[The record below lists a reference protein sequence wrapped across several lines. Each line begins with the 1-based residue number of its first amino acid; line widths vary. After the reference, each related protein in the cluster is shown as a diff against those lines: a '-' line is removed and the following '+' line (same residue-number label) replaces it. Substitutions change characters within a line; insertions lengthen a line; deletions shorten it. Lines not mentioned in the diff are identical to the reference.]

1 MALYLLPQP
10 LREGD
15 RGIEHG
21 TGQNEKEF
29 LSPVTADAV
38 DLPRLVLQELRD
50 FLEHGISGLVAE
62 LVVYALELVDVAHDE
77 RDGFVEPHRAL
88 PHLMQAVFQA
98 APVVDL
104 GKSVGKGYPQQL
116 VVEHRQL

>member
-1 MALYLLPQP
+1 MALHLLPQP

-29 LSPVTADAV
+29 LSSVTADAV
-38 DLPRLVLQELRD
+38 DLPRLLLQELRD
-50 FLEHGISGLVAE
+50 LLEHGVSGLVAE

-77 RDGFVEPHRAL
+77 RDGLVEPQRML
-88 PHLMQAVFQA
+88 PHLMQAVFQT
-98 APVVDL
+98 APVVDVR
-104 GKSVGKGYPQQL
+104 KAVGEGYPPQL
-116 VVEHRQL
+116 LVRLR